1 VELSNKLGK
10 KLMTKEIISTTKAPE
25 AIGTYSQAI
34 KKNNLVFLSGQ
45 IGLDPNTMEL
55 VDGIE
60 NQINQVFKNLLSV
73 IEAAGGKKSDIVKL
87 NIYLTDLN
95 NFVMVNKIMEHY
107 FDLPYP
113 ARAAVGV
120 AQLPK
125 GALIEAD
132 GFLVLD

>member
-1 VELSNKLGK
+1 
-10 KLMTKEIISTTKAPE
+10 MTKEIISTENAPK

-34 KKNNLVFLSGQ
+34 KKNNIVFLSGQ
-45 IGLDPNTMEL
+45 IGLDPKTMEL

-87 NIYLTDLN
+87 NIYLTDLSH
-95 NFVMVNKIMEHY
+95 FVMANEIMQQY
-107 FDLPYP
+107 FDSPYP

>member
-1 VELSNKLGK
+1 
-10 KLMTKEIISTTKAPE
+10 MTKEIISTKKAPE

-60 NQINQVFKNLLSV
+60 NQINQVYKNLLSV

-95 NFVMVNKIMEHY
+95 NFVMVNKIK
-107 FDLPYP
+107 P
-113 ARAAVGV
+113 
-120 AQLPK
+120 
-125 GALIEAD
+125 
-132 GFLVLD
+132 FLYSP

>member
-1 VELSNKLGK
+1 
-10 KLMTKEIISTTKAPE
+10 MTKEIISTTKAPE

-95 NFVMVNKIMEHY
+95 DFVMVNKIMEQY

>member
-1 VELSNKLGK
+1 
-10 KLMTKEIISTTKAPE
+10 MTKEIISTENAPK

-34 KKNNLVFLSGQ
+34 KKNNIIFLSGQ
-45 IGLDPNTMEL
+45 IGLDPKTMEL

-87 NIYLTDLN
+87 NIFLTDLSH
-95 NFVMVNKIMEHY
+95 FVMVNEIMEQY

>member
-1 VELSNKLGK
+1 
-10 KLMTKEIISTTKAPE
+10 MTKEIISTGNAPK

-34 KKNNLVFLSGQ
+34 KKNNIVFLSGQ
-45 IGLDPNTMEL
+45 IGLDPKTMEL

-87 NIYLTDLN
+87 NIFLTDLSH
-95 NFVMVNKIMEHY
+95 FVKVNEIMEQY
-107 FDLPYP
+107 FESPYP

>member
-1 VELSNKLGK
+1 
-10 KLMTKEIISTTKAPE
+10 MTKEIISTDNAPK

-34 KKNNLVFLSGQ
+34 KKNNIVFLSGQ
-45 IGLDPNTMEL
+45 IGLDPKMMEL

-87 NIYLTDLN
+87 NIFLTDLSH
-95 NFVMVNKIMEHY
+95 FVMVNEIMEQY
-107 FDLPYP
+107 FDSPYP